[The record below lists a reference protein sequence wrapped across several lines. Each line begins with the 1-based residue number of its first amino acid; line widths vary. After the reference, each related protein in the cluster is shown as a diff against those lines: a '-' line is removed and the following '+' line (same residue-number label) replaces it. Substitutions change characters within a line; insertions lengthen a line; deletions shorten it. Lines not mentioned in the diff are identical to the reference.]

1 MQDSLSMVE
10 SWRKVIPGLS
20 MIKLT
25 PHRVS
30 QIRFCALDT
39 VAAAYSTLS
48 RVQSHLSCW
57 HHCIAI
63 TVSERETALGQRGGK
78 RIKAMLSVCLRAYL
92 SFSWSTNI
100 NQGPHHT
107 NVGNL
112 TSEVSLTCQSIKA
125 SHIYCTADFSMWN
138 YLLLFFTFST
148 KNNNNLCFEFSIGCV
163 LITISWIK
171 RIKMNSYVFSCKHKP
186 TVCMAALQK
195 VFIFTVICGPPK
207 D

>member
-1 MQDSLSMVE
+1 MKKCLFFLSAGLWWRKAWPHPPRHHPSNAYWEVLCVCVSVTDTLSSRRPELRSVQRSMQDSLSMVE

-48 RVQSHLSCW
+48 RVLSHLSCW

-78 RIKAMLSVCLRAYL
+78 RIKAMLSVCLPAYL

-100 NQGPHHT
+100 NQEPHHT

-112 TSEVSLTCQSIKA
+112 TLKSIKCQSSIESQK
-125 SHIYCTADFSMWN
+125 YCTADFSMCV
-138 YLLLFFTFST
+138 FAAFSH
-148 KNNNNLCFEFSIGCV
+148 F
-163 LITISWIK
+163 
-171 RIKMNSYVFSCKHKP
+171 
-186 TVCMAALQK
+186 
-195 VFIFTVICGPPK
+195 